1 MQAQDAAKTG
11 PLRAEAVGR
20 IDRKLV
26 QEMRDW
32 EAKLNGTANSNL
44 PGKRKLKN

>member
-1 MQAQDAAKTG
+1 MGSQPNKV
-11 PLRAEAVGR
+11 RRGR

-32 EAKLNGTANSNL
+32 EAKLNRTANSNL
-44 PGKRKLKN
+44 REKEN

>member
-1 MQAQDAAKTG
+1 MGSQPNKV
-11 PLRAEAVGR
+11 RRGR

-32 EAKLNGTANSNL
+32 EAKLNRTANCNL
-44 PGKRKLKN
+44 RKKEN